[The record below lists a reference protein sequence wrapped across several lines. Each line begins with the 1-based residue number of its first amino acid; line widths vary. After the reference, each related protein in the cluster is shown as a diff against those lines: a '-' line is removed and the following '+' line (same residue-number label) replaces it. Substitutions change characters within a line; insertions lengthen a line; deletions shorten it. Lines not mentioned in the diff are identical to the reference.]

1 MNIRSSVFAGRF
13 YPADSSEL
21 KRNIGAMIEK
31 AKRNRDSALK
41 TGIVPHAGIIYSGW
55 TAAHLYSM
63 IDPEAYERIV
73 FIGPSHHHLFSGFAV
88 TDYDKWNTPL
98 GPLDIDRDFQEG
110 LISGSIIK
118 DNRVHDNEHSLEV
131 QMPFVRYIAGDKLKV
146 VPILMGRQDRKHI
159 NIMLEKIAEMNT
171 ENTLFIASSDL
182 YHGYDY
188 DEGNDIDNNTIGEIE
203 QNSMKKFMDYFV
215 DMESENTACCCGG
228 GPIGIILGINR
239 MNNLT
244 VRLLNHST
252 SSDIAGDYSGYN
264 VGYAAF
270 GGFGNGKK

>member
-1 MNIRSSVFAGRF
+1 MSIRNSVFAGRF

-31 AKRNRDSALK
+31 AEKNRDNTLK

-73 FIGPSHHHLFSGFAV
+73 FIGPSHHHLFKGFAMS
-88 TDYDKWNTPL
+88 DYDQWDTPL
-98 GPLDIDRDFQEG
+98 GPLDIDRDFQER
-110 LISGSIIK
+110 LSTDSIIIE
-118 DNRVHDNEHSLEV
+118 NRVHDNEHSLEV
-131 QMPFVRYIAGDKLKV
+131 QMPFVRYLAGNKIKV

-159 NIMLEKIAEMNT
+159 NIMLEKIADANT
-171 ENTLFIASSDL
+171 GKTLFIASSDL

-188 DEGNDIDNNTIGEIE
+188 DEGMDVDSNTIREIE
-203 QNSMKKFMDYFV
+203 QNSMKKFMDYFE

-239 MNNLT
+239 ISNLT
-244 VRLLNHST
+244 VRLLDHSA
-252 SSDIAGDYSGYN
+252 SSDITGDYSGYN

-270 GGFGNGKK
+270 GGFDNGKK